1 MTNALSLL
9 TREGLPAWVDPERMR
24 ERVEHPVLAD
34 GMDKPELWLLP
45 ADADKYPQLFFGGS
59 ADVYEL
65 LADFDSL
72 AGTVPYFGHQF
83 TGAVLYTSGWAAPL
97 NEYGETD
104 GAPSEHSER
113 RRVYLA
119 VCVTRD
125 NAASRLLFADKC
137 EVVDD
142 LGTATGSLADA
153 VSRCVASRLGGAE

>member
-24 ERVEHPVLAD
+24 ERVEHPALAD

-45 ADADKYPQLFFGGS
+45 ADSTKYPQLFFGGS

-65 LADFDSL
+65 LSDFDSL

-97 NEYGETD
+97 NEHGGVD
-104 GAPSEHSER
+104 VAPSKHAER

-125 NAASRLLFADKC
+125 DVASRLLFADKC
-137 EVVDD
+137 ETSDD

-153 VSRCVASRLGGAE
+153 LARCVASRLGGAA

>member
-24 ERVEHPVLAD
+24 ERVEHPALAD

-45 ADADKYPQLFFGGS
+45 ADSTKYPQLFFGGS
-59 ADVYEL
+59 EDVYEL
-65 LADFDSL
+65 LSDFDSL
-72 AGTVPYFGHQF
+72 AGTVPHFGHQF

-97 NEYGETD
+97 NEYGDVD

-113 RRVYLA
+113 RRVFLA

-125 NAASRLLFADKC
+125 NAASRLLFADVC

-153 VSRCVASRLGGAE
+153 VSRCVASRLGGAA